1 MLGSLYIKNFRSLQ
15 DFHVHKL
22 GRVNL
27 IVGRN
32 NSGKS
37 SVLEALRIYAGNGNR
52 VLLERL
58 AADHGEKIPNR
69 YRDRAEPITE
79 SMPNEPFAFFESFF
93 TGRKFPDDD
102 SGDIFIG
109 ESLADKNALAIKQSY
124 VVESEETVT
133 IDGETVTRTVRKR
146 VSKTELGS
154 FPDES
159 VSPALSVT
167 KSGKVFLIQYDALM
181 GRFRGGIEI
190 PVNHPCSTV
199 PTQFVNVEELAQE
212 WDKVVLTEH
221 EAVLR
226 ATLKIIAPDLEDIAF
241 VAQKTN
247 RESGRVGMVKLSSIN
262 RPVPLNSMGDG
273 VLRVLQLI
281 LKVFPAQG
289 GMLLIDEFENG
300 LHYSVQEKVW
310 ELLFD
315 LAIGLNIQ
323 IFATTHS
330 WDCIESFAGVA
341 TSRAAVDG
349 VLFRV
354 GTSVRNSDRGR
365 VIATVFDE
373 GQLQSITQ
381 SDVEVR

>member
-1 MLGSLYIKNFRSLQ
+1 MLGSLHIKNFRSLQ
-15 DFHVHKL
+15 DFHVSKL

-27 IVGRN
+27 IVGKN

-58 AADHGEKIPNR
+58 AADHGEKVPSR
-69 YRDRAEPITE
+69 YPSRIDTGRDSSP
-79 SMPNEPFAFFESFF
+79 SEPFSVFESFF

-102 SGDIFIG
+102 DTVIQIG
-109 ESLADKNALAIKQSY
+109 EASGGEKPLIIRQSY
-124 VVESEETVT
+124 VAESEQTATVE
-133 IDGETVTRTVRKR
+133 GETVTRTIRRR
-146 VSKTELGS
+146 VLKDELGA
-154 FPDES
+154 FPEES
-159 VSPALSVT
+159 VSQALLIT
-167 KSGKVFLIQYDALM
+167 KSDKTFFIQYDSSI
-181 GRFRGGIEI
+181 GRIRGGVEI
-190 PVNHPCSTV
+190 LVDRACSIV
-199 PTQFVNVEELAQE
+199 PTQFVTVEELAQE

-221 EAVLR
+221 EEVVR

-241 VAQKTN
+241 VAQKGN
-247 RESGRVGMVKLSSIN
+247 RESGRVGMVKLSSLS

-273 VLRVLQLI
+273 VLRVLQLV
-281 LKVFPAQG
+281 LKVFAARG
-289 GMLLIDEFENG
+289 GFLLIDEFENG

-315 LAIGLNIQ
+315 LAVSLDIQ

-330 WDCIESFAGVA
+330 WDCIESFASVA
-341 TSRAAVDG
+341 TSRLDVDG

-373 GQLQSITQ
+373 LQLKGITQ
-381 SDVEVR
+381 ADVEVR